1 MQPTNNLQPET
12 PSANGTAAGVLARIT
27 AEHVVP
33 TPRYAFLMREY
44 TVWGLWLASIALGAL
59 AVAVTIYDGLSATYA
74 LYEAT
79 HDNFWTFLVSVLPYL
94 WLIVFAVMTV
104 VAVRGLR
111 ATKRGYRYSTFL
123 ILGSSVV
130 CSVFGGVLFHVFGFG
145 FWLDNI
151 LGHQIDQYMSM
162 EKMELGM
169 WQAPDQGRLIGML
182 VATDTS
188 ADSSSTELTLQFQDA
203 SGHTWT
209 ISNDGLNERELA
221 LLQSKNR
228 VRLLGTT
235 TDATTFHI
243 CGVFPWMYARAM
255 GWGEMQHERMIFEQT
270 MAAHRRMGPGDGAS
284 TSGQVIA
291 GAIPTDELCAHLKM
305 MARMP
310 R

>member
-1 MQPTNNLQPET
+1 MNTHRMQTTNQQLQTETT
-12 PSANGTAAGVLARIT
+12 PSTGTAASILARIN

-33 TPRYAFLMREY
+33 TPRYAFVLREY
-44 TVWGLWLASIALGAL
+44 IHWILWVATIIVGAL
-59 AVAVTIYDGLSATYA
+59 AVAVTVYDGLSATYA

-94 WLIVFAVMTV
+94 WLFVFALMTG

-111 ATKRGYRYSTFL
+111 ATKRGYRYPT
-123 ILGSSVV
+123 IVVLGSSIL
-130 CSVFGGVLFHVFGFG
+130 CSLFGGLLFHLFGFG

-151 LGHQIDQYMSM
+151 LGQQITQYMSM

-182 VATDTS
+182 VTTD
-188 ADSSSTELTLQFQDA
+188 DGSSTDVTLQFEDA
-203 SGHTWT
+203 RGQIWT
-209 ISNDGLNERELA
+209 ISNEELNERDLV
-221 LLQSKNR
+221 LLQSNTR

-243 CGVFPWMYARAM
+243 CGVFPWMYERAM
-255 GWGEMQHERMIFEQT
+255 GWGEMQRERSVFEQT
-270 MAAHRRMGPGDGAS
+270 MSAHRSM
-284 TSGQVIA
+284 SGEGGMQ
-291 GAIPTDELCAHLKM
+291 GNAIPTDELCSHLKM
-305 MARMP
+305 MARM